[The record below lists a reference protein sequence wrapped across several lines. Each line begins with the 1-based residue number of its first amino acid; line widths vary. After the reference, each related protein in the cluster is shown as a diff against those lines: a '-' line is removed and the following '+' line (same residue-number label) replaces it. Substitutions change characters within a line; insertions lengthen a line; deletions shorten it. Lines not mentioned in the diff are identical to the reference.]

1 MWVANHKWTFPMHS
15 RRHIVLSTWVCVSC
29 VCVLGWGGG
38 IETHLWT
45 LNSKS
50 SWNCYCY
57 KNHIFQCMCMI
68 CLCGISLVH
77 LKFRAK
83 YLAHTLKYRHFI
95 QILLRYQAIGALGFK
110 SSQVPGPSRLH
121 LLSHSRLIWQ
131 AVPRGT
137 SRDQAPQPIRDTLQR
152 RTADHSTRPDQCFWN
167 ATWLGVG
174 MNRTTD

>member
-1 MWVANHKWTFPMHS
+1 MG
-15 RRHIVLSTWVCVSC
+15 VCLVC

-68 CLCGISLVH
+68 CLCGILLVH

-95 QILLRYQAIGALGFK
+95 QILLRCQAIGALGFK
-110 SSQVPGPSRLH
+110 SSQVFLKCHVIGCWYEQNHGLAMEEEG
-121 LLSHSRLIWQ
+121 INANMCQ
-131 AVPRGT
+131 
-137 SRDQAPQPIRDTLQR
+137 QPIAIYLVGFIVCIPIIRQW
-152 RTADHSTRPDQCFWN
+152 SVCFHIIYF
-167 ATWLGVG
+167 
-174 MNRTTD
+174 